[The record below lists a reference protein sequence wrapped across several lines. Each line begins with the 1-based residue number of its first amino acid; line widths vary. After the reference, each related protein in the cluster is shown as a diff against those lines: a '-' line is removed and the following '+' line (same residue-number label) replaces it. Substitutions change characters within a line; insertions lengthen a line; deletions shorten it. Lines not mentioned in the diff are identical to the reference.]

1 MKSENK
7 ARKQL
12 NKKQRLAEEQDTELK
27 ILAGHAT
34 KLWIKQIG
42 SLSKHAPTYL
52 DSLKIVYMFISDP
65 QKSLR
70 I

>member
-12 NKKQRLAEEQDTELK
+12 NKKRRLPEEQDTELK

-34 KLWIKQIG
+34 KLWIN
-42 SLSKHAPTYL
+42 
-52 DSLKIVYMFISDP
+52 
-65 QKSLR
+65 
-70 I
+70 